1 MKNRLILCS
10 GGEGLRLR
18 VDDIAP
24 VEVAAGKAHD
34 EHFSGGEVGGKGD
47 VVLVAELGDIGQ
59 AVVILRV
66 GGVAEEEDHIDLV
79 VGDARADL
87 LGAAVDARHEQ
98 VDRKAARFADHLT
111 GHAGGAESVTG
122 QNAGVSRAE
131 LDHQFL
137 FVVVCH
143 ESDVHVVSQSFLM

>member
-1 MKNRLILCS
+1 MCS
-10 GGEGLRLR
+10 GGEGLGLGI
-18 VDDIAP
+18 DDIAP
-24 VEVAAGKAHD
+24 VEVAAGKTHD
-34 EHFSGGEVGGKGD
+34 EHFGGGDVGGEGD

-59 AVVILRV
+59 AVVVLGTVR
-66 GGVAEEEDHIDLV
+66 VAEIEDHIDLV

-111 GHAGGAESVTG
+111 GHAGGAERVTG

>member
-1 MKNRLILCS
+1 MQISRAQSL
-10 GGEGLRLR
+10 LR
-18 VDDIAP
+18 
-24 VEVAAGKAHD
+24 
-34 EHFSGGEVGGKGD
+34 
-47 VVLVAELGDIGQ
+47 
-59 AVVILRV
+59 
-66 GGVAEEEDHIDLV
+66 
-79 VGDARADL
+79 
-87 LGAAVDARHEQ
+87 AAVDARHEQ